1 MSEGKRDGS
10 DTISSRRRKIR
21 SKLSSYWG
29 IIIEGRFAATPKLGP
44 RQGLPPVTQKSCQ
57 QRLAK
62 WPPRALR
69 QRSPPGGGGGYT
81 CPPLACTFAR
91 WSQLRVGPISRD
103 CVGAPRPLRDRAR
116 VLIGGGLPALVPDT
130 WKEIWPNGETPAA
143 INRGIVSNR
152 GGGELLLS
160 RYREFSSLK
169 ELR

>member
-1 MSEGKRDGS
+1 MQP
-10 DTISSRRRKIR
+10 RRN
-21 SKLSSYWG
+21 S
-29 IIIEGRFAATPKLGP
+29 
-44 RQGLPPVTQKSCQ
+44 V
-57 QRLAK
+57 LAK
-62 WPPRALR
+62 AFPRSRKSRVSSDSPSGLLERSVNVPPRE
-69 QRSPPGGGGGYT
+69 GEGGYT

-160 RYREFSSLK
+160 RLENFHL
-169 ELR
+169 

>member
-1 MSEGKRDGS
+1 MQP
-10 DTISSRRRKIR
+10 RRN
-21 SKLSSYWG
+21 S
-29 IIIEGRFAATPKLGP
+29 
-44 RQGLPPVTQKSCQ
+44 V
-57 QRLAK
+57 LAK
-62 WPPRALR
+62 AFPRSRKSRVSSDSPSGLLERSVNVPPPPPRE
-69 QRSPPGGGGGYT
+69 GEGGYT

-160 RYREFSSLK
+160 RSREFSSLK